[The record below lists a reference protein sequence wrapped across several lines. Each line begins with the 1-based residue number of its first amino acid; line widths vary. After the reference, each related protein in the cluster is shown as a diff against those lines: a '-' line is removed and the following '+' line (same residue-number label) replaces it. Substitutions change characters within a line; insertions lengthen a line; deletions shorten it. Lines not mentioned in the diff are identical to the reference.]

1 MFAIIETGG
10 KQYQV
15 AKGDTLEVEKL
26 ETEEGKSVKL
36 DQVLLVSD
44 NTGTTVGA
52 PTVKGAYVEVKVV
65 NHKRGDKIR
74 VFKMKAKKRYQ
85 KTQGH
90 RQSLTT
96 IEITDIKLSGGAKK
110 EAPAKKAEAK
120 KEAPTKKVE
129 VKKEA

>member
-10 KQYQV
+10 KQYKV

-26 ETEEGKSVKL
+26 DAEEGKAVKI
-36 DQVLLVSD
+36 DNVLLVSD
-44 NTGTTVGA
+44 NTGTKVGA
-52 PTVKGAYVEVKVV
+52 PTVSGAYVNAKVV
-65 NHKRGDKIR
+65 NHKRGDKIK

-96 IEITDIKLSGGAKK
+96 IEVTDIKLGSSKKAAPKAEPKAEKK
-110 EAPAKKAEAK
+110 EEKAD
-120 KEAPTKKVE
+120 
-129 VKKEA
+129 

>member
-85 KTQGH
+85 KIVDFIEE
-90 RQSLTT
+90 LTEEELEEAMKT
-96 IEITDIKLSGGAKK
+96 IDNYERRK
-110 EAPAKKAEAK
+110 
-120 KEAPTKKVE
+120 
-129 VKKEA
+129 